1 MEDMA
6 CIGQMRNKYKNLNQ
20 NFNRKTCAQVTGE
33 VVMDA
38 TDIEDVS
45 VKQNGLH
52 YTGLG
57 ENIMAW
63 RALINTL
70 IDLYIK
76 EDAVS
81 SSEHIAPNGK
91 KRINSGKDR
100 M

>member
-1 MEDMA
+1 
-6 CIGQMRNKYKNLNQ
+6 
-20 NFNRKTCAQVTGE
+20 
-33 VVMDA
+33 
-38 TDIEDVS
+38 
-45 VKQNGLH
+45 
-52 YTGLG
+52 
-57 ENIMAW
+57 MAW